1 MLFKLPIN
9 HVPFTLLVNVV
20 NNTPNPIE
28 ICVEAFDPRKPNTY
42 YYKRKVKVEDEFPF
56 DLKFPISPKV
66 LGIKIYNRANGN
78 AKDGSDKSFKV
89 TKFEPAPLK
98 TSPLWMSKKDQSF
111 INFAKQFAEN
121 AAILKSGVRKPAIYR
136 SNDSNFEID
145 YFDQILDR
153 KTGKPVNTP
162 ARIGHK
168 TGIIEVS
175 KKDFITY
182 TVPMRMIILLH
193 EYAHKYKNG
202 EIDRPIED
210 ETAADVNALAMYL
223 SMGFSEVEAQRAFLT
238 VFSGANNKMNE
249 KRYLILN
256 EFIKQFNEGKLGNNV
271 TSYRQV
277 SK

>member
-1 MLFKLPIN
+1 MN

-20 NNTPNPIE
+20 NNEPQPIE
-28 ICVEAFDPRKPNTY
+28 ICVEAFDPKKPNTF
-42 YYKRKVKVEDEFPF
+42 YYKRRVRVDKEFPF

-66 LGIKIYNRANGN
+66 LGIKIYNRAVGN
-78 AKDGSDKSFKV
+78 RKDASDTTFKV
-89 TKFEPAPLK
+89 TKFQPAPLK

-111 INFAKQFAEN
+111 IKFAKYFSEN
-121 AAILKSGVRKPAIYR
+121 AAVLSSGVRKPSIYR
-136 SNDSNFEID
+136 SNDGNFEID

-153 KTGKPVNTP
+153 QTGKPVNTP

-193 EYAHKYKNG
+193 EYSHKYKNG
-202 EIDRPIED
+202 EINREIED
-210 ETAADVNALAMYL
+210 ETAADINALAMYL

-238 VFSGANNKMNE
+238 VFAGANNKMNE

-256 EFIKQFNEGKLGNNV
+256 EFIKQFNEGKLGNKV

-277 SK
+277 VK